1 MGIFLR
7 WLGAF
12 VLLAA
17 TFNPTEWNY
26 VKWSVANGNSQLPL
40 TLFLGLLL
48 LIGFL
53 IYGLATLRSIG
64 GFGMLLVAAL
74 FGSGLWVLYSWGLL
88 SLENSTVNTWLGLL
102 ALSLI
107 LGVGLSWGILQRRLS
122 GQVTVDDDEGL

>member
-12 VLLAA
+12 LLLAA

-40 TLFLGLLL
+40 ALFLGLLL
-48 LIGFL
+48 LAGFL
-53 IYGLATLRSIG
+53 VYLLATLRAIG
-64 GFGMLLVAAL
+64 GFGMLFVAAL

-88 SLENSTVNTWLGLL
+88 SLQNSSLNTWLGIL

-107 LGVGLSWGILQRRLS
+107 LGLGLSWGHLQRRIS
-122 GQVTVDDDEGL
+122 GQTVVDDGDE